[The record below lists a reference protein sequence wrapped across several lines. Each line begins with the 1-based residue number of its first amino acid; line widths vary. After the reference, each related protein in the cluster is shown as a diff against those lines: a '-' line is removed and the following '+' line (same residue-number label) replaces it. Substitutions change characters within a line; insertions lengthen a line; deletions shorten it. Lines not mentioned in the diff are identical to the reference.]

1 MLIDTTSAPV
11 VRALLASSL
20 PDLPAKKLRLVLAG
34 EEFDTWEA
42 DGAVLKVPKS
52 AESAAKL
59 ETEVGISGLLA
70 ERLGPLVPA
79 VRAVG
84 TAGDTFP
91 YCSVAFERARGR
103 PGQTVEGQMVQPKP
117 WARTSLARDVAAA
130 FSKLHSTPVKRAK
143 ADGATKRPLDVDA
156 MMDIDHKAIARAS
169 KVAGDAV
176 DRFLVDPIPA
186 AARTGGAQ
194 ALCHGDVKGEHL
206 YVSED
211 GGRLTAI
218 VDWSDVAITDPAV
231 DLAGLVIWLGES
243 FLDAVLDLYTGP
255 ADEGTRARALFL
267 ARAGLLGYL
276 QQQIAGEV
284 TAPRALVDA
293 QVRAAFE

>member
-1 MLIDTTSAPV
+1 VLLDTTSAPV
-11 VRALLASSL
+11 VRALLAASL
-20 PDLPAKKLRLVLAG
+20 PDLPTKRLRLVVSG

-42 DGAVLKVPKS
+42 DGAVVKVPKT

-59 ETEVGISGLLA
+59 DTEVGISGLLS

-84 TAGDTFP
+84 TAADAFP
-91 YCSVAFERARGR
+91 YCSVAFDRARGR
-103 PGQTVEGQMVQPKP
+103 PGQTVEGQMVRPKP
-117 WARTSLARDVAAA
+117 WARASLARDVATA
-130 FSKLHSTPVKRAK
+130 FSTLHSTPVRRAK
-143 ADGATKRPLDVDA
+143 ADGAAKRPLDVDA
-156 MMDIDHKAIARAS
+156 MMDIDQAAIARAS
-169 KVAGDAV
+169 KIAGDAV

-186 AARTGGAQ
+186 EARTGGAL

-218 VDWSDVAITDPAV
+218 VDWADVAITDPAV
-231 DLAGLVIWLGES
+231 DLAGLVLWLGES
-243 FLDAVLDLYTGP
+243 FLDAVLGLYTGP
-255 ADEGTRARALFL
+255 ADEGTRARALFV

-276 QQQIAGEV
+276 QLHIAGEV
-284 TAPRALVDA
+284 SAPRALLDA
-293 QVRAAFE
+293 QLRAAFE